1 MLALVELVDVAPTDD
16 VAEWLIDSPLKFA
29 FKGKFHFILMED
41 GWSTS
46 QREENFDGLREGGC
60 TKKVDAYLLP
70 VFDFDNNIK
79 LIYSHTTLLAESL

>member
-1 MLALVELVDVAPTDD
+1 MLVLVELVDVAPTDD

-46 QREENFDGLREGGC
+46 QREENFDGLREKWKGIAFCVAGGQ
-60 TKKVDAYLLP
+60 
-70 VFDFDNNIK
+70 IK
-79 LIYSHTTLLAESL
+79 G